1 MPSEETKIAVMQEQI
16 MGIKDTV
23 ERIEQKLE
31 NKYVSKEEFQPI
43 KRLVYG
49 CVSIILSSVIVAMV
63 ALIIK

>member
-1 MPSEETKIAVMQEQI
+1 MQEQI
-16 MGIKDTV
+16 VGIKDTV

-31 NKYVSKEEFQPI
+31 NKYVSKEEFAPI

-49 CVSIILSSVIVAMV
+49 CVSIILSSVVLALV